1 MTSEVENES
10 EKIEDTPKTDIA
22 NLEPRMKSVNVTFKV
37 IGKSDVR
44 EVSSRRDGDLHRIV
58 DATVGDKT
66 GTVLVPLW
74 DGSIEAVETG
84 KTYTLE
90 NGYTGLFRG
99 NLQLKIGRHSEL
111 KDSKEEIDDVN
122 LEIDMSAKDH
132 RPERSQHYY
141 RPRGGS
147 GYRGQSYGGGYSG
160 GDGDRRSRGRRDRRT
175 RSW

>member
-10 EKIEDTPKTDIA
+10 EKIEDIPKTEIA

-58 DATVGDKT
+58 DATVGDGS

-74 DGSIEAVETG
+74 DSSIEAVETG

-111 KDSKEEIDDVN
+111 KESEEEIDDVN
-122 LEIDMSAKDH
+122 LEVDMSAKDH
-132 RPERSQHYY
+132 RPQRSQHYY
-141 RPRGGS
+141 QPRGGS
-147 GYRGQSYGGGYSG
+147 GYGGKSYGGGYG
-160 GDGDRRSRGRRDRRT
+160 GRRSRDRRDRRRRT
-175 RSW
+175 W